1 MPTTRAVIFDIDDTL
16 YAERD
21 YVFSGYRAV
30 ADAFA
35 GRIHAPFD
43 LFERMSA
50 LFDSPD
56 RARVFNI
63 IVAEAGCENADALV
77 AEMIATYRDHQPVIA
92 LDADAREVLT
102 QLRGRVRLGA
112 ISDGYLGVQ
121 ERKVTALGLADLLD
135 EIVLTDTWGREFWK
149 PHPRGFEEMA
159 RRLGVEHTACAYVAD
174 NLAKDFLAPNALGWT
189 TVCVDRSERV
199 HAGAIAPP
207 GGAPAH
213 IIGPLDELPHV
224 LALVG

>member
-43 LFERMSA
+43 LFARMSA

-56 RARVFNI
+56 RARVFNV
-63 IVAEAGCENADALV
+63 IVAEAGCANADALV
-77 AEMIATYRDHQPVIA
+77 AEMIATYHEHSPAIE
-92 LDADAREVLT
+92 LDPDAREVLT
-102 QLRGRVRLGA
+102 QLHRRVRLGA
-112 ISDGYLGVQ
+112 ISDGHLAVQ
-121 ERKVTALGLADLLD
+121 QRKVAALGLAEMLD

-159 RRLGVEHTACAYVAD
+159 RRLGVPHAAFAYVGD
-174 NLAKDFLAPNALGWT
+174 NVVKDFIAPNTLGWT
-189 TVCVDRSERV
+189 TVRVERSQQV
-199 HAGAIAPP
+199 YSDKIAPP
-207 GGAPAH
+207 GGEPRH
-213 IIGPLDELPHV
+213 FVRSLVDLPRV
-224 LALVG
+224 LAIAE